1 MSRNRVF
8 ILFLT
13 LAIPGFGSAAAPP
26 PPVAKQVLALQA
38 CRTKADT
45 ADRLN
50 CYDQAVDAL
59 SAATASQDLVVLE
72 RADVR
77 KARKG
82 LFGFSLPRIGFL
94 AGRDGNAEDE
104 DDAKRYEGK
113 ILTARA
119 LQHDAWQFSVEGAGV
134 WITLETSFSF
144 KNPAPDRMVLIERG
158 ALGSYSARVG
168 NGGWVRVK
176 RIQ

>member
-1 MSRNRVF
+1 MNSFRVF
-8 ILFLT
+8 TAL
-13 LAIPGFGSAAAPP
+13 LALAAPGHALAAEP
-26 PPVAKQVLALQA
+26 QAPLAKQVVALQT
-38 CRTKADT
+38 CRSKSDA
-45 ADRLN
+45 ADRLA
-50 CYDQAVDAL
+50 CYDKAVDAL
-59 SAATASQDLVVLE
+59 SAAAASQDVIIVE

-104 DDAKRYEGK
+104 ADAIRFEGK
-113 ILTARA
+113 IVSVRTLS
-119 LQHDAWQFSVEGAGV
+119 QGGWQFTVEGGAV
-134 WITLETSFSF
+134 WMTLETSFSF
-144 KNPAPDRMVLIERG
+144 KTPAPDRVVLIERG